1 MEPSMMI
8 SCVIQNHVNLSFG
21 MTTGHP
27 ETFEKSPKGIAIKRI
42 IFFLINKFSISNS
55 YCSKISN
62 TFPGWMMQQ
71 YRLLYFG
78 RNPHPTS
85 GSILLKVNLVQGP
98 HINFVTGNQTS
109 GFFLKAFCSSSLA
122 RAINDRGFLRRKSKS
137 LNRRWHCR
145 VPNVM
150 PNSL

>member
-1 MEPSMMI
+1 MI
-8 SCVIQNHVNLSFG
+8 SCVIQNHVNLSSC
-21 MTTGHP
+21 MTTGHS
-27 ETFEKSPKGIAIKRI
+27 ETFEKSPKCIAIKRI
-42 IFFLINKFSISNS
+42 VFFLVNKLSISNS

-62 TFPGWMMQQ
+62 TFSGWMMQQ
-71 YRLLYFG
+71 YRLFHFG

-85 GSILLKVNLVQGP
+85 RPILLKMNFIHGP
-98 HINFVTGNQTS
+98 YIDVVVGNQPS
-109 GFFLKAFCSSSLA
+109 GFFLNTFCSSSLA
-122 RAINDRGFLRRKSKS
+122 RAINERGFLRRKSKP

>member
-1 MEPSMMI
+1 MMI
-8 SCVIQNHVNLSFG
+8 PCVIQNHVNLSLG

-27 ETFEKSPKGIAIKRI
+27 ETFEKSPKCIAIKRI
-42 IFFLINKFSISNS
+42 IFSLVNKLSISNS

-71 YRLLYFG
+71 YRFFHFG
-78 RNPHPTS
+78 WNPHLTS
-85 GSILLKVNLVQGP
+85 RPILLKMNLVQGP
-98 HINFVTGNQTS
+98 YINVVVGNQAS
-109 GFFLKAFCSSSLA
+109 GFFLNAFCSSSLA
-122 RAINDRGFLRRKSKS
+122 RAINERGFLRRKSKS